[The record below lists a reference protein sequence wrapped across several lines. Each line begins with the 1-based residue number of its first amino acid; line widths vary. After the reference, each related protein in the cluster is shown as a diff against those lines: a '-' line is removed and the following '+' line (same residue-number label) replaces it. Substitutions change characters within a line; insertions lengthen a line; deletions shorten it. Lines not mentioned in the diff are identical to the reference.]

1 MSIKLKKEWMLRRLL
16 LGDRRGAL
24 IHEPSQEKLSKGF
37 IANKKKTP
45 GQPINTCN
53 A

>member
-1 MSIKLKKEWMLRRLL
+1 MLQRLL

-37 IANKKKTP
+37 IANKKIPLGNQLTHVMHKHRRK
-45 GQPINTCN
+45 
-53 A
+53 